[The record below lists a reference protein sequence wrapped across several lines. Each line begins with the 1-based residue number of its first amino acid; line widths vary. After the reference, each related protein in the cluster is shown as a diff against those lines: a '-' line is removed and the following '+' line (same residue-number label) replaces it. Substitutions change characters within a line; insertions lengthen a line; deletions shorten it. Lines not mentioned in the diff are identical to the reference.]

1 MLSSWKCPHFPKIS
15 TFAKKVDIFS
25 QNVPPFN
32 FQSKTNL
39 FLKSFNFVQKKSF
52 LLQTL
57 CKPNSA
63 PNFLKFP
70 KIISTLCDTLP
81 SMPIFSWKV
90 FTSHKCPPFPRK
102 NPKICSKFTIISTQ
116 SYSPQTLQYPHVTIK
131 LQTAPKN
138 VLIFYNCL
146 HVPPTVFWL
155 CYLLF
160 KSLSK
165 RTENVL
171 NLSWNVHIFLKDTDS
186 FPRSNQTFL
195 KYPQFAKKSPS
206 YQNVQSFPKSPLSEN
221 IWTIFLKLFIFYHF
235 SIFSSTIHTS
245 Q

>member
-1 MLSSWKCPHFPKIS
+1 M
-15 TFAKKVDIFS
+15 
-25 QNVPPFN
+25 
-32 FQSKTNL
+32 FQVYHNIYTI
-39 FLKSFNFVQKKSF
+39 VQS
-52 LLQTL
+52 
-57 CKPNSA
+57 
-63 PNFLKFP
+63 PNFT
-70 KIISTLCDTLP
+70 ISPCY
-81 SMPIFSWKV
+81 
-90 FTSHKCPPFPRK
+90 HK
-102 NPKICSKFTIISTQ
+102 
-116 SYSPQTLQYPHVTIK
+116 
-131 LQTAPKN
+131 APKN

-186 FPRSNQTFL
+186 FPRSIQTFL

-221 IWTIFLKLFIFYHF
+221 IWTIFLKVFIFF
-235 SIFSSTIHTS
+235 IIFPFFPVPSTLPNSSTLFQGIAIFLKCPHFFFFLKKERS
-245 Q
+245 QMSASLKYLSKNSTFAKYFKDLKNAHWNVH

>member
-1 MLSSWKCPHFPKIS
+1 
-15 TFAKKVDIFS
+15 
-25 QNVPPFN
+25 
-32 FQSKTNL
+32 
-39 FLKSFNFVQKKSF
+39 
-52 LLQTL
+52 
-57 CKPNSA
+57 
-63 PNFLKFP
+63 
-70 KIISTLCDTLP
+70 
-81 SMPIFSWKV
+81 MPIFSWKV

-186 FPRSNQTFL
+186 FPRSIQTFL

-221 IWTIFLKLFIFYHF
+221 IWTIFLKVFIFLSFFHFFQYHPHLSIALHF
-235 SIFSSTIHTS
+235 SKVLLFF
-245 Q
+245 